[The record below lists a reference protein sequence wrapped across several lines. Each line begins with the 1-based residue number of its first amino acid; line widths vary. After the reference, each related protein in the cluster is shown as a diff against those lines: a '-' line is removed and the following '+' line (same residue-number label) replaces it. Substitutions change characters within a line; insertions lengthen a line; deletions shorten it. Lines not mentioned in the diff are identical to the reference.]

1 MTEIYFIRH
10 GQASFGSENYDR
22 LSPLGI
28 RQAELLGDYLAH
40 LGLTFQAVYSG
51 SLVRQVDTARTFIR
65 QMPSG
70 STAPLC
76 ITDKFDEFDAEA
88 IITDQIDDL
97 VREDPALA
105 EAAARVGSDFD
116 AFKLIFDRAIQ
127 RIVTTPGSTNS
138 LAVFVH
144 DVRQGIERVT
154 VENGTRQRIAVFTSG
169 GTISVVMQLALN
181 LATAETLH
189 LGWEIFNTSVS
200 VLRARKSRLHLKTF
214 NSIAHLEQHRDPDL
228 ITYL

>member
-28 RQAELLGDYLAH
+28 RQSELLGKYLAH

-51 SLVRQVDTARTFIR
+51 SLVRQVDTARTVIK
-65 QMPSG
+65 QLPPG
-70 STAPLC
+70 SSPALC

-97 VREDPALA
+97 VRADPALA
-105 EAAARVGSDFD
+105 EAAARVDSDFD
-116 AFKLIFDRAIQ
+116 AFKLIFDMAIQ
-127 RIVTTPGSTNS
+127 RVAAVPGRAHR
-138 LAVFVH
+138 L
-144 DVRQGIERVT
+144 GIDRV
-154 VENGTRQRIAVFTSG
+154 VAENGTQRRITVFTSG
-169 GTISVVMQLALN
+169 GTISVVLQLALQ
-181 LATAETLH
+181 LATAETLQ
-189 LGWEIFNTSVS
+189 LGWEIYNTSVS
-200 VLRARKSRLHLKTF
+200 VLGYQKGRLHLKAF
-214 NSIAHLEQHRDPDL
+214 NSIAHLEQIRNPDL